1 MLDGL
6 QYLHWRGYSHLD
18 LQPDNIL
25 LMSARSLDV
34 KICDFG
40 SARRTAKLGGTVVP
54 HDRSYLPFTAP
65 EILNEEPAFPQSDI
79 WSLGVLTYVLL
90 SGVSPFR

>member
-6 QYLHWRGYSHLD
+6 QYLHWRGFAHLD

-25 LMSARSLDV
+25 LKSIRSTEV
-34 KICDFG
+34 KICDMG
-40 SARRTAKLGGTVVP
+40 SAQKISKLGTNVP
-54 HDRSYLPFTAP
+54 VRSFLPYTAP
-65 EILNEEPAFPQSDI
+65 ELLNQDPAYPQSDV
-79 WSLGVLTYVLL
+79 WSLGVVAYVLL